1 MICVARRFSR
11 AIFMVKKPD
20 VNPENKAMA
29 VVPITAIPTVF
40 IVDKEGTIRAHL
52 VGGRS
57 EKELVAALERAG
69 LDTGP

>member
-1 MICVARRFSR
+1 
-11 AIFMVKKPD
+11 
-20 VNPENKAMA
+20 
-29 VVPITAIPTVF
+29 VF

-57 EKELVAALERAG
+57 EEELVAALGRAG